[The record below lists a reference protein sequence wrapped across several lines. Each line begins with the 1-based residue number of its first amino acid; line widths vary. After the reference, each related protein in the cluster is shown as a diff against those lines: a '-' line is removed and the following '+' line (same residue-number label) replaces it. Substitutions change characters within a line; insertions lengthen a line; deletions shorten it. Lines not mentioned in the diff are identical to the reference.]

1 MIQAALFFAL
11 SLLLALALTPLVRA
25 VAVHYGYVAQP
36 KHDRWHKVSTAQ
48 FGGIAIF
55 LAWIVPL
62 AWALLEHPMLGVVV
76 AGAALAFLVG
86 LVDDIVHLK
95 PYSKLIGQ
103 IVAACV
109 FIAGGVTLSP
119 ELLPIISIFLTLL
132 WLIGITNAFNLLDNM
147 DGLSAGTA
155 GIAAFF
161 LMVAG
166 LLTENMGLVLA
177 AAGLC
182 GAALGFLVYN
192 FPPAKIFMGDSGS
205 LFLGF
210 SLAALAIAGTD
221 KHATNLFFAM
231 LIPVLVLAVP
241 IFDTLFV
248 SLVRLV
254 NGRAISQGGKDH
266 TSHRL
271 VAFGLPEKTTVML
284 FYLLSSI
291 CGAVALLGLKYG
303 MLYPSILAI
312 LIVIIFW
319 YFGAFLNGVVSY
331 GENAKRLLRES
342 RGFTMDLVLMHKKR
356 VGEVIVDCVLIGLSF
371 TVAFVI
377 RFDGLP
383 AMYASVIAQTLP
395 ILIPLKLVTFFYFGL
410 YRGLWRYVGMQDL
423 INIVKAVTVSS
434 VLAVVVVTMVFRFEN
449 YSRAVF
455 AIDWMVL
462 LLTVSG
468 VRVMIRL
475 IEEYL
480 GSLTKQKGKRL
491 LIFGAGDAGEIALRE
506 VRNNAKLGY
515 VPVGFIDDDREKL
528 GRSIH
533 GVKIL
538 GRREQLTE
546 IVEKFRV
553 QEILVAIPS
562 AERSTL
568 VSVLKDCKQT
578 GAAVQV
584 MPKTARLVEPSL
596 VQFGD
601 LR

>member
-1 MIQAALFFAL
+1 MTQAALIFIVSFLIAV
-11 SLLLALALTPLVRA
+11 AVTPLVRM
-25 VAVHYGYVAQP
+25 VALRTGHVARP
-36 KHDRWHKVSTAQ
+36 KDDRWHKVPTAL
-48 FGGIAIF
+48 FGGVALF
-55 LAWIVPL
+55 MAWTASLAWIVRDHPF
-62 AWALLEHPMLGVVV
+62 LLVVL
-76 AGAALAFLVG
+76 AGASLAFLVG

-103 IVAACV
+103 ILAACV
-109 FIAGGVTLSP
+109 LIAGGITVSP
-119 ELLPIISIFLTLL
+119 ASWPIVGVFITLL
-132 WLIGITNAFNLLDNM
+132 WLVGITNAFNLLDNM

-161 LMVAG
+161 LMMAG
-166 LLTENMGLVLA
+166 VLTGNMGLVLA
-177 AAGLC
+177 AAGLL
-182 GAALGFLVYN
+182 GAALGFLIYN

-210 SLAALAIAGTD
+210 SLAALAIAGAE

-271 VAFGLPEKTTVML
+271 VAFGLPEKTTVIL
-284 FYLLSSI
+284 FYLLSSM

-312 LIVIIFW
+312 LIVIMFW
-319 YFGAFLNGVVSY
+319 YFGVFLNGVVSY
-331 GENAKRLLRES
+331 GDNAKRLLRES

-356 VGEVIVDCVLIGLSF
+356 IGEVLVDCVLIGLSF

-383 AMYASVIAQTLP
+383 DYYVSVIAQTLP

-410 YRGLWRYVGMQDL
+410 YRGLWQYIGIQDL

-434 VLAVVVVTMVFRFEN
+434 VLSIVVVTMAFRFEE

-455 AIDWMVL
+455 AIDWMIL
-462 LLTVSG
+462 LLAVSG
-468 VRVMIRL
+468 VRLMFRFL
-475 IEEYL
+475 EEYL
-480 GSLTKQKGKRL
+480 GSFAKRQGKRL

-506 VRNNAKLGY
+506 IRNNAKLGY
-515 VPVGFIDDDREKL
+515 VPVGFIDDNREKV

-533 GVKIL
+533 GVQIL
-538 GRREQLTE
+538 GSRENLRR
-546 IVEKFRV
+546 IVEQHGV

-562 AERSTL
+562 ADRGTL
-568 VSVLKDCKQT
+568 LSVLRDCKQT

-584 MPKTARLVEPSL
+584 MPKTIRFVERALAR
-596 VQFGD
+596 
-601 LR
+601 

>member
-1 MIQAALFFAL
+1 MTKAGLIFLL
-11 SLLLALALTPLVRA
+11 SFLLALAFTPLVRA
-25 VAVHYGYVAQP
+25 AAIRLGYVARP
-36 KHDRWHKVSTAQ
+36 KDDRWHKVPTAL
-48 FGGIAIF
+48 FGGVSLFIAWTVS
-55 LAWIVPL
+55 LGWVVSDHPS
-62 AWALLEHPMLGVVV
+62 LLVVLSG
-76 AGAALAFLVG
+76 AGLAFLVG

-103 IVAACV
+103 ILAACV
-109 FIAGGVTLSP
+109 LIAGGVTLAP
-119 ELLPIISIFLTLL
+119 TIWPIVGVFVTLL
-132 WLIGITNAFNLLDNM
+132 WMVGITNAFNLLDNM

-166 LLTENMGLVLA
+166 LLTGNMGLVVA

-205 LFLGF
+205 LFLGY

-248 SLVRLV
+248 SLVRVV

-271 VAFGLPEKTTVML
+271 VAFGLPERTTVML
-284 FYLLSSI
+284 FYLLSSL

-312 LIVIIFW
+312 LIVIMFW
-319 YFGAFLNGVVSY
+319 YFGSFLNGVVSY

-383 AMYASVIAQTLP
+383 DMYASVIAQTLP

-410 YRGLWRYVGMQDL
+410 YRGLWQYVGMQDL

-434 VLAVVVVTMVFRFEN
+434 LLAVVVVTMVFRFEN

-462 LLTVSG
+462 LLAVSG

-475 IEEYL
+475 IEESL
-480 GSLTKQKGKRL
+480 GSLAKQQGKRL

-506 VRNNAKLGY
+506 IRNNAKLGY
-515 VPVGFIDDDREKL
+515 VPVGFIDDNREKL

-533 GVKIL
+533 GVQIL
-538 GRREQLTE
+538 GSRDQLRG
-546 IVEKFRV
+546 IVEKYGV

-562 AERSTL
+562 ADRSTL
-568 VSVLKDCKQT
+568 VSILRDCKQS

-584 MPKTARLVEPSL
+584 MPKTVRLVEPVL
-596 VQFGD
+596 V
-601 LR
+601 R

>member
-1 MIQAALFFAL
+1 MTQAGLIFAL
-11 SLLLALALTPLVRA
+11 SFLLALALTPLVR
-25 VAVHYGYVAQP
+25 VAALRMGYVARP
-36 KHDRWHKVSTAQ
+36 KDDRWHKVPTAL
-48 FGGIAIF
+48 FGGVSLF
-55 LAWIVPL
+55 LAWTAPL
-62 AWALLEHPMLGVVV
+62 AWILSDHPSLLIVLS
-76 AGAALAFLVG
+76 GATLAFLVG
-86 LVDDIVHLK
+86 LVDDIVHLR

-103 IVAACV
+103 ILAACV
-109 FIAGGVTLSP
+109 LIAGGVTVGP
-119 ELLPIISIFLTLL
+119 TAWPIIGVFVTLL
-132 WLIGITNAFNLLDNM
+132 WLVGITNAFNLLDNM

-161 LMVAG
+161 LLVAG
-166 LLTENMGLVLA
+166 LLTGNMGLVMA
-177 AAGLC
+177 SAGLC

-231 LIPVLVLAVP
+231 LIPVLVLAIP

-248 SLVRLV
+248 SLVRV
-254 NGRAISQGGKDH
+254 INGRAISQGGRDH

-312 LIVIIFW
+312 LIVIMFW
-319 YFGAFLNGVVSY
+319 YFGSFLSGVVSY
-331 GENAKRLLRES
+331 GDKAKRLLRES

-383 AMYASVIAQTLP
+383 DMYASVIAQTLP
-395 ILIPLKLVTFFYFGL
+395 ILLPLKLVTFFYFGL
-410 YRGLWRYVGMQDL
+410 YRGLWQYVGMQDL

-434 VLAVVVVTMVFRFEN
+434 LLAVVVVTMVFRFEN

-468 VRVMIRL
+468 VRVMIRM

-480 GSLTKQKGKRL
+480 GSLAKQQGKRL

-506 VRNNAKLGY
+506 IRNNAKLGY
-515 VPVGFIDDDREKL
+515 VPVGFIDDNREKL

-533 GVKIL
+533 GVQIL
-538 GRREQLTE
+538 GSREQMGG
-546 IVEKFRV
+546 IVEKYKV

-562 AERSTL
+562 ADRGTL
-568 VSVLKDCKQT
+568 VTILKDCKQT

-584 MPKTARLVEPSL
+584 MPKTVRLVEPA
-596 VQFGD
+596 VV
-601 LR
+601 R